1 MIRIIL
7 GNLFVV
13 VAMVVL
19 IPVMILA
26 SIWERLDVVVGHIFA
41 GLVYLVHLVEKLIK
55 GEESDIKYM
64 EVYEE
69 LWH

>member
-1 MIRIIL
+1 MFRKVL

-13 VAMVVL
+13 IAMVVL
-19 IPVMILA
+19 IPVTMLA
-26 SIWERLDVVVGHIFA
+26 IIWERIDIIVGHLFA
-41 GLVYLVHLVEKLIK
+41 GLVYLIHLTEKLIK
-55 GEESDIKYM
+55 GEKSYVEYM

>member
-1 MIRIIL
+1 MIRKAL
-7 GNLFVV
+7 GNLFVIV
-13 VAMVVL
+13 SMVVL
-19 IPVMILA
+19 IPTTILA
-26 SIWERLDVVVGHIFA
+26 IIWERLDIVVGYIFV
-41 GLVYLVHLVEKLIK
+41 GLVYLVHLIEKLIK

>member
-1 MIRIIL
+1 MFRKVL

-19 IPVMILA
+19 IPVTMLA
-26 SIWERLDVVVGHIFA
+26 IIWERIDIIVGHLFA
-41 GLVYLVHLVEKLIK
+41 GLVYLIHLTEKLIK
-55 GEESDIKYM
+55 GEKSYVEYM